1 VTGVQAKRE
10 VDDKMKNQREVNE
23 QVRDLLSMKERQ
35 KNDVELKLTSSEENV
50 SRIQHELNSIVADL
64 KQANKVITVINKVH
78 TNVNRLVQA

>member
-10 VDDKMKNQREVNE
+10 ADDKMKNQREVNE